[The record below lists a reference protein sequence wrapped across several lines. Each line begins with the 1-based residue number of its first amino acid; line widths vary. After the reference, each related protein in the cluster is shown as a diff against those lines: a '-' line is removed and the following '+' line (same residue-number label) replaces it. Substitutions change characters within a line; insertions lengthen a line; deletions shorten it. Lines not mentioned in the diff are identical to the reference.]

1 MSARRPRI
9 AMVTDAI
16 APYHRGGKE
25 QRYIQLSRRIGRRAD
40 VHVYTMKWWPGP
52 RVIHEDGVTLHAIC
66 PRLAIYNGERRSTLE
81 AVMFA
86 IGCLRLL
93 GARMDVIEAD
103 HMPYLQLFPLKLV
116 ALLRRK
122 RLVVTWHEVW
132 SENQWREYLGPAG
145 RLAWKLERLAARLPD
160 RIVATSE
167 QTAARLRELRIGT
180 PVTVAPG
187 GVDLDAVRALP
198 RAEAAPEVIS
208 VGRLLAHKRHDLLLD
223 AIALLA
229 PEHRPTCAIV
239 GNGPE
244 REALRE
250 QADRLGIGDQV
261 EVMSEISSD
270 VDLLSMLKAARLCVF
285 ASEREGFGIAA
296 LEAIACGVPVLT
308 TTAPHNLARHLVARA
323 DRGIVCEPVPEAL
336 AAEIAATLERS
347 AEPADGS
354 GDAWLNEFDWGHVAT
369 LTYDALLPGEASRNG
384 NGTHAETTR

>member
-1 MSARRPRI
+1 MRPRRPRV

-66 PRLAIYNGERRSTLE
+66 PRLSIYNGERRSTLE
-81 AVMFA
+81 AVAFA
-86 IGCLRLL
+86 LGCLRLL

-132 SENQWREYLGPAG
+132 SEEQWREYLGPAG
-145 RLAWKLERLAARLPD
+145 WLAWQLERLAARLPD

-167 QTAARLRELRIGT
+167 QTASRLRALRVGT

-187 GVDLDAVRALP
+187 GVDIDAVRALP
-198 RAEAAPEVIS
+198 RAAAAPDVIS

-223 AIALLA
+223 ALALLA
-229 PEHRPTCAIV
+229 PELRPTCAIV

-323 DRGIVCEPVPEAL
+323 DHGVVCEPTPEAL
-336 AAEIAATLERS
+336 AAEIAAALDRPPPHVNG
-347 AEPADGS
+347 A
-354 GDAWLNEFDWGHVAT
+354 GDAWLNEFDWSHVAK
-369 LTYDALLPGEASRNG
+369 LTYDALLPGTVNG
-384 NGTHAETTR
+384 NGHGAYTEAVP